1 MQSYVV
7 GAITLAVGISLL
19 AGLLTPIAAG
29 VIALRAT
36 AALLLIHPVF
46 GLSLFNSR
54 PSIAFL
60 AAVAGA
66 IILLGPGSFSV
77 DSRLF
82 GLREIII
89 PQRRTADITSES
101 YAEGVRSVANLS

>member
-1 MQSYVV
+1 M
-7 GAITLAVGISLL
+7 GAITLAAGLSLL

-36 AALLLIHPVF
+36 AALVLIHPAF
-46 GLSLFNSR
+46 GLNLFTSR

-66 IILLGPGSFSV
+66 IVLLGPGSFSV
-77 DSRLF
+77 DSSLF

-89 PQRRTADITSES
+89 PQRLAPEITADSHEHGI
-101 YAEGVRSVANLS
+101 RSLTNLS